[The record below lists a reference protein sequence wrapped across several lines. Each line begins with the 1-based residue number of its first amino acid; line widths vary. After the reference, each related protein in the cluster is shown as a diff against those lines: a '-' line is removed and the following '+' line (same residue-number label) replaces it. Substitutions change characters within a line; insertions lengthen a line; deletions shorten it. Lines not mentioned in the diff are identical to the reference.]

1 MHPVM
6 IIFVF
11 APLAHGLIGYDC
23 GATSGDGFNISTLSL
38 LDVGNCDLEDVEPR
52 EEEVYI
58 QLMQMSDYDKVPALQ
73 CKIEVTRVIHY
84 CGMHS
89 HVSIVHNGQREY
101 FQEIGEQSCRRL
113 HETGVLKI
121 GNAVMDLIKPNATNY
136 RSATLAGTATVDGKC
151 SGAQYTD
158 GYGSWD
164 NVIVQAVVKI
174 TLRTL
179 ELPVKRKLGHVVM
192 PSGTFYTIANR
203 YCIDADG
210 SETYWSPVAIDN
222 CHFDQYDI
230 LYEGLATRLVPQVNY
245 STPIVYTVTT
255 QETTFALTKTTD
267 MDVCGYKLSQTEHP
281 KLFILQT
288 QKGRTFKT
296 RGKITVDNL
305 DIFLYVNS
313 KFVYVEKHIKKQLT
327 QLYRNLMEQ
336 KCALE
341 RQVLQNALTL
351 ASIAPDETAYRI
363 MREPGYTAVLSGE
376 ALHLVK
382 CIPVEC
388 KLRQAEHCYTEL
400 PVTHANASF
409 FLQPRT
415 RILTKTGTIRDC
427 NHLLPIMYK
436 LYGIWFRL
444 TPKPVEVIAPTI
456 IQPMS
461 HPTWHYTSSSSL
473 ATSGIYSTED
483 LDRLR
488 AHIMFPVERPS
499 IVNTLARGAM
509 GNDIPAGSISLS
521 NLLDEDSLNRIVDS
535 AGKRVWRGFVT
546 FGSASAG
553 VLAIFIIIRT
563 TKLVIDTIIHGYA
576 LHTMYGWS
584 LHLVGAIWSSVT
596 HLLLHLGSRRNPRPQ
611 DNIRTETPEEASCP
625 PAPPPTPEDRP
636 STSRSSSEGLH
647 PSHSQPNVIVST
659 INEKQAAP
667 ALYKTYTYTDLRK
680 HLDTNTSSNN

>member
-1 MHPVM
+1 
-6 IIFVF
+6 
-11 APLAHGLIGYDC
+11 DC

-58 QLMQMSDYDKVPALQ
+58 QLMQTSDYDKVPAVQ
-73 CKIEVTRVIHY
+73 CKIEINRVIHY

-89 HVSIVHNGQREY
+89 HISVVHNGQREY

-113 HETGVLKI
+113 HETGVLRI
-121 GNAVMDLIKPNATNY
+121 GNAVMDLIKVNMTNY
-136 RSATLAGTATVDGKC
+136 RRATLAGSATVDGKC
-151 SGAQYTD
+151 AGAQYTD

-164 NVIVQAVVKI
+164 NVIVQADVKI
-174 TLRTL
+174 TLKTM
-179 ELPVKRKLGHVVM
+179 ELSVKRKLGHVIL
-192 PSGTFYTIANR
+192 PSGTFCKLSSK
-203 YCIDADG
+203 YCLDADG
-210 SETYWSPVAIDN
+210 SETYWSPIPVDN

-230 LYEGLATRLVPQVNY
+230 LYEGSATRLVPKNNY
-245 STPIVYTVTT
+245 STPTVYTVTT
-255 QETTFALTKTTD
+255 QETTFALTKTID

-296 RGKITVDNL
+296 RSRITVDNL

-327 QLYRNLMEQ
+327 QLYQNIMEQ
-336 KCALE
+336 KCAIE
-341 RQVLQNALTL
+341 KQVLQNALTL

-382 CIPVEC
+382 CISVEC
-388 KLRQAEHCYTEL
+388 KLRHEEHCYTEL
-400 PVTHANASF
+400 PVTHANQSF
-409 FLQPRT
+409 FLQPRS
-415 RILTKTGTIRDC
+415 RILTKTGTLRDC
-427 NHLLPIMYK
+427 NQLLPVMYK
-436 LYGIWFRL
+436 LHGIWFRL
-444 TPKPVEVIAPTI
+444 TPKPIEVIAPAI
-456 IQPMS
+456 LQPLS
-461 HPTWHYTSSSSL
+461 HPTWQYSSSSSL

-509 GNDIPAGSISLS
+509 GNEIHAGSVSLA
-521 NLLDEDSLNRIVDS
+521 NLLDEESLNRIADS

-563 TKLVIDTIIHGYA
+563 TKLVIDTMIHGYA

-584 LHLVGAIWSSVT
+584 LHLIGAIWGSVT
-596 HLLLHLGSRRNPRPQ
+596 HLLLHLGNRRNPRPQ
-611 DNIRTETPEEASCP
+611 EDTNAETPSEAVGPS
-625 PAPPPTPEDRP
+625 APLSTPEDEP
-636 STSRSSSEGLH
+636 STSHPSSENLH
-647 PSHSQPNVIVST
+647 PSHVHPSVILSK
-659 INEKQAAP
+659 INEKQSAP
-667 ALYKTYTYTDLRK
+667 AIYKTYTYSDLMLRPR
-680 HLDTNTSSNN
+680 

>member
-1 MHPVM
+1 Y
-6 IIFVF
+6 
-11 APLAHGLIGYDC
+11 AD
-23 GATSGDGFNISTLSL
+23 S
-38 LDVGNCDLEDVEPR
+38 
-52 EEEVYI
+52 
-58 QLMQMSDYDKVPALQ
+58 
-73 CKIEVTRVIHY
+73 
-84 CGMHS
+84 
-89 HVSIVHNGQREY
+89 
-101 FQEIGEQSCRRL
+101 
-113 HETGVLKI
+113 
-121 GNAVMDLIKPNATNY
+121 
-136 RSATLAGTATVDGKC
+136 
-151 SGAQYTD
+151 
-158 GYGSWD
+158 YGSWD
-164 NVIVQAVVKI
+164 NVIVQAVIKV
-174 TLRTL
+174 TLQTL
-179 ELPVKRKLGHVVM
+179 ELSVKRKLGHVVM
-192 PSGTFYTIANR
+192 PSGTFCKLSSR

-230 LYEGLATRLVPQVNY
+230 LYEGLATRLVPQTNY
-245 STPIVYTVTT
+245 TTPTVYTVTT
-255 QETTFALTKTTD
+255 QETTFALTKTVD
-267 MDVCGYKLSQTEHP
+267 IDVCGYKLSQTEHP
-281 KLFILQT
+281 KLFVLQT

-327 QLYRNLMEQ
+327 QLYRNIMEQ

-341 RQVLQNALTL
+341 KQVLQNALTL

-376 ALHLVK
+376 VLHLVK

-388 KLRQAEHCYTEL
+388 KLRQAEHCYSEL
-400 PVTHANASF
+400 PVTHANTSF

-436 LYGIWFRL
+436 LHGIWFRL

-473 ATSGIYSTED
+473 ATSGIYSTDD

-509 GNDIPAGSISLS
+509 GNEIPAGSISLS
-521 NLLDEDSLNRIVDS
+521 NLLDEDSLNRIAES
-535 AGKRVWRGFVT
+535 AGKRVWKGFVT

-563 TKLVIDTIIHGYA
+563 AKLVIDTLIHGYA

-584 LHLVGAIWSSVT
+584 LHLVGAVWSSVT
-596 HLLLHLGSRRNPRPQ
+596 HLLLHLGRRRDPQ
-611 DNIRTETPEEASCP
+611 PQESTNAEPSDETPGPS
-625 PAPPPTPEDRP
+625 APPSPSEDQP
-636 STSRSSSEGLH
+636 STSNSSTEALH
-647 PSHSQPNVIVST
+647 LSHAHPNVVVSST
-659 INEKQAAP
+659 KEKQHAP
-667 ALYKTYTYTDLRK
+667 AIYKTYTYTDLRK
-680 HLDTNTSSNN
+680 YLDVNVPNND